1 MIAILLYKTVAHA
14 HVVVVLHAD
23 LGNVAA
29 LDLAM
34 LQLSR
39 DFVDECVTAS
49 ASGANVDSYLCG
61 RKCTA
66 PCILRPVPLNPAEH
80 TVPLRSSAC
89 SSWTV

>member
-1 MIAILLYKTVAHA
+1 MPMIAILLYKTVAHA

-49 ASGANVDSYLCG
+49 ASGANV
-61 RKCTA
+61 
-66 PCILRPVPLNPAEH
+66 ILICVDG
-80 TVPLRSSAC
+80 SAQPHA
-89 SSWTV
+89 S